1 MMRAIPPRVVTME
14 AGGIWRTALPDT
26 LAVEGQQESAQLA
39 ASLEATPGIEKEMM
53 LEASFPLSR

>member
-1 MMRAIPPRVVTME
+1 ME